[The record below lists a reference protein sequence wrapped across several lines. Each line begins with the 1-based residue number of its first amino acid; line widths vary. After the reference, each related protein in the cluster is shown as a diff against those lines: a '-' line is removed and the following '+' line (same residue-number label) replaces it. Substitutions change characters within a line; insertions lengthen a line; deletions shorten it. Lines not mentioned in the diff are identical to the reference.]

1 MKEHAQPK
9 KTYIEDSK
17 GNVFKIKNLNKKQTT
32 TLIGDYKK
40 RGRISIAKLKLLY
53 NQLYD
58 IEART
63 MPRYAEMRRLEI
75 FKKISRE
82 LGIFIDD
89 NLERHFK
96 KLDVIKE
103 QYEVVNRNQL
113 VLNMAILQLEN
124 DGDKNVIIKLLK
136 QCQLEDW
143 NIKEEES

>member
-1 MKEHAQPK
+1 
-9 KTYIEDSK
+9 
-17 GNVFKIKNLNKKQTT
+17 
-32 TLIGDYKK
+32 
-40 RGRISIAKLKLLY
+40 
-53 NQLYD
+53 
-58 IEART
+58 